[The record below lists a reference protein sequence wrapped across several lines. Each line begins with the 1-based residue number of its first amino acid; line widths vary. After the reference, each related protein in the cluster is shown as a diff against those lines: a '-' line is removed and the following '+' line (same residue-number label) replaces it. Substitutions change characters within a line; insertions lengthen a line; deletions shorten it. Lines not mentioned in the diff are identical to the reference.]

1 MKKLNNGVVPPVRT
15 FLFES
20 VRIAKEGTTYHENDT
35 MARGR
40 GRRADGLAPLW
51 RLRC

>member
-15 FLFES
+15 FLFACD
-20 VRIAKEGTTYHENDT
+20 RIAKEGAFHHENDT

-40 GRRADGLAPLW
+40 GRRADGLASLW

>member
-1 MKKLNNGVVPPVRT
+1 MKKMNNGVVPPVRT
-15 FLFES
+15 FLFACD
-20 VRIAKEGTTYHENDT
+20 RIAKEGAFHHENDT